1 MSKLDDS
8 LNSLAVG
15 IRKVFKQTHAGVAL
29 SGAALVDQALEV
41 TLVGRMP
48 QLNRAM
54 HDKLFQGYGPLSSF
68 SAKIDVAFALALLD
82 KRTHAKLSIVRKIRN
97 EFAHSSEPLSFESP
111 VIMSLLSLARNPGE
125 DPGEDSSDG
134 RTFYL
139 SLLAGSVERLKD
151 APAQTKAFLESL
163 QVLRDQ

>member
-125 DPGEDSSDG
+125 DSSDG